1 LLAEPRLEGR
11 EAGKIID
18 GLPMRLF
25 VASFFSETI
34 LDWLIKSGLTL
45 SELFPA
51 RTLHLTRPENL
62 HLTYQFLGEIPGS
75 KVGQISQVIESAL
88 REAETF
94 VYLPGMVGV
103 FPNKFRPR
111 ILWIGL
117 EPASKFQAVAAKIRR
132 ALEHEVSVDTKH
144 FLPHVTLARFNE
156 DHAALSNVDPTNI
169 TLPLFEVLD
178 QDRTIDSV
186 ALCKSELTPKGPIY
200 SELSRFDLK

>member
-1 LLAEPRLEGR
+1 
-11 EAGKIID
+11 
-18 GLPMRLF
+18 MRLF

>member
-1 LLAEPRLEGR
+1 MAEPRLEGR